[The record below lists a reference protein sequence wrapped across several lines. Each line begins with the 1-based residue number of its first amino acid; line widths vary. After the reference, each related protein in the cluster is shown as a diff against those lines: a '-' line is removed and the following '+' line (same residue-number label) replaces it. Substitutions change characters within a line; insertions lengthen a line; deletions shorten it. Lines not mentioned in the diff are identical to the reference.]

1 MLKGNVSLNEKNT
14 VLSEINLRLIS
25 RTVLKENVTS
35 INDILFYN

>member
-35 INDILFYN
+35 IK